1 MNHTPTSLYYIE
13 GYYKGIPS
21 FKYYKYYKYYNKDE
35 KRNEYNY
42 LYGIKTGIKWE
53 CIEFIR
59 RYFIEKRRLA
69 FELVNNVYDMLNIKY
84 FINLDTLKP
93 VFFNFYSRNP
103 NFKPKVNDLVL
114 FYYKNTG
121 HIAIVSNISNIHVLE
136 ICEQN
141 WENDWESSKYS
152 RRVLSNDS
160 SIIGF
165 FRI

>member
-1 MNHTPTSLYYIE
+1 MNHTSCDTYDKYKYYIE
-13 GYYKGIPS
+13 GYYKSIPS
-21 FKYYKYYKYYNKDE
+21 FKYYKDE
-35 KRNEYNY
+35 KRDEYNY

-59 RYFIEKRRLA
+59 RFLIEKRRLY
-69 FELVNNVYDMLNIKY
+69 FELVDNVYDMINIKY

-93 VFFNFYSRNP
+93 ISLNFYRRNS

-121 HIAIVSNISNIHVLE
+121 HIAIISHISNIHVLE

-141 WENDWESSKYS
+141 WENNWESSRYS
-152 RRVLSNDS
+152 RRILSNDP

-165 FRI
+165 IRI